1 LFIRNKQL
9 FDVGQ
14 FYNLFF
20 FFLFFTFCS
29 NRYGAAARSFR
40 EAAAAAP
47 DDPLARFR
55 LGNIHFAQ
63 HEYMDASR
71 SYFDALQRCA
81 EDDPLLVKV
90 HINMGISLESEG
102 HMETAER
109 EYSKAAAMAPNHPRV
124 FKLFGSA
131 RLALGDA
138 EGARAALKRAL
149 EINPEFADAWADLGC
164 AHVALGAHSE
174 ARKCFKKAI
183 ELDPEHIEAYFN
195 AGNLERQTGNL
206 KAALENY
213 DFVISFDP
221 EHWRSWLNKAVV
233 VARLDHGRDREAAAC
248 LQRALKLSGHGGML
262 EDEVNA
268 LHEMLVHGANMDTIS
283 QQVNVIEERAKMATV
298 HAARYGAGAGTPSQ
312 SSYTNSALRSSSFV
326 PSAGAASQQQQLQ
339 RSPRK
344 PGSRASNSRASSVTN
359 SISRTHS
366 IQSISQQSISG
377 RNLARMPYPAQHE
390 GPWVAPPAPEVITEA
405 SIGNEIKARIR
416 ALGVEPAQAAAT
428 LDISMLQQMQ
438 AMCNLTLE
446 TIWSEALRF
455 EEEIVAEVARANRRS
470 NSSPNKSR
478 NGGARS
484 RNSNFRGSP
493 EKQSSLTGAN
503 KKLVSVAAAETVMWR
518 LVRVNTQPHVAKATH
533 ETMCSWIFGLMDSN
547 HIGSIDLGLMLC
559 VLCTLVDAPAQER
572 LNLSYRLLMWRSR
585 EERTSPE
592 DPVTRKDLIELLST
606 LKMMYEQGH
615 RSYLADTNRM
625 GAAQRAAHSSFVLFE
640 KFASEVQ
647 RMFWPYAVIPLMLY
661 ALDV

>member
-1 LFIRNKQL
+1 LT
-9 FDVGQ
+9 
-14 FYNLFF
+14 Y
-20 FFLFFTFCS
+20 
-29 NRYGAAARSFR
+29 RYAAAARSFR

-71 SYFDALQRCA
+71 SFFDALQRCA
-81 EDDPLLVKV
+81 EDDPLLVKI

-109 EYSKAAAMAPNHPRV
+109 EYSKAAMMAPNHPRV
-124 FKLFGSA
+124 YKLLGSA
-131 RLALGDA
+131 RLAVGDA
-138 EGARAALKRAL
+138 DGASAALKRAL

-164 AHVALGAHSE
+164 AHVALGVHSE
-174 ARKCFKKAI
+174 ARKCFIKAI

-195 AGNLERQTGNL
+195 VGNLERQTGNL
-206 KAALENY
+206 KAALRNY
-213 DFVISFDP
+213 DLALSFDP

-233 VARLDHGRDREAAAC
+233 VARLYRGRDREAAAD

-268 LHEMLVHGANMDTIS
+268 LHEMLVHGVNMDTIS

-298 HAARYGAGAGTPSQ
+298 HAARYGAGADTPSQ
-312 SSYTNSALRSSSFV
+312 SSNSALRSSSFV
-326 PSAGAASQQQQLQ
+326 PGAGASQQQQNQ

-344 PGSRASNSRASSVTN
+344 RGSRANSSRASSVTN
-359 SISRTHS
+359 SMSRTA
-366 IQSISQQSISG
+366 SISQQSHLSNNGGGAGTASIGATS
-377 RNLARMPYPAQHE
+377 RQTSIHSLTPRKLNRMPYPAQHE

-405 SIGNEIKARIR
+405 SIGSEIKARIE

-446 TIWSEALRF
+446 TIWNEALRI
-455 EEEIVAEVARANRRS
+455 EEELVAAAARTNRRS
-470 NSSPNKSR
+470 NGSPSKSR
-478 NGGARS
+478 YGNGNARS
-484 RNSNFRGSP
+484 RNSNVRGSP
-493 EKQSSLTGAN
+493 EKQGGVAGSN
-503 KKLVSVAAAETVMWR
+503 KKLVPIATAEIVMWR
-518 LVRVNTQPHVAKATH
+518 IVRVNTQPHVAKATH

-547 HIGSIDLGLMLC
+547 QLGSIDLGLMLC
-559 VLCTLVDAPAQER
+559 VLCTLVDAAAQER

-585 EERTSPE
+585 EESTTRE

-606 LKMMYEQGH
+606 LKMVYEQGH
-615 RSYLADTNRM
+615 RSYLADTNRI
-625 GAAQRAAHSSFVLFE
+625 GAAQRAANSSFVLFE

-647 RMFWPYAVIPLMLY
+647 RMFWPYKVIPLMLY
-661 ALDV
+661 ALDL